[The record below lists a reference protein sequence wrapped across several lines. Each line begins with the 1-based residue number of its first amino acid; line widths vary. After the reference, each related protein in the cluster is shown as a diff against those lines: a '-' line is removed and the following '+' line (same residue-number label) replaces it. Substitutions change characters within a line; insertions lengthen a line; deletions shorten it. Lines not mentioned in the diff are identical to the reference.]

1 MKLKKFFA
9 GVLAAAMMLTVGAT
23 AAFAD
28 EGNNAA
34 QAPTS
39 IGYNQALE
47 STSEIPLYKTYEV
60 KDGTAPAET
69 FTFQVKYLGVI
80 RQDKAATEPYK
91 KPTVI
96 SLTGKETA
104 FGSMTKGSASKSFTV
119 TPTELGLGSPTGTGK
134 YLYEISEIAGSTV
147 ATKYASPVYMAV
159 TVAHKVDATT
169 QKIKEGEYEYYVTM
183 FDSEDA
189 ARSAKNDS
197 AVAGKINNTE
207 AFTNTYG
214 DGNLYTLTLDKTV
227 QGSFG
232 DLGETFTFVIE
243 FTGEANKYA
252 NVVVETNQG
261 TIKDAD
267 DKTVTS
273 LALNTPYTITLGHNK
288 KIVFNN
294 LPKDIGYKI
303 YEKDTTADS
312 KNGQYTVSVADT
324 TMQNVTIGENTVLGV
339 MDSVNNAN
347 VTVSFVNTHEGTP
360 DMGVV
365 LDNAPY
371 IAMLAVVAIGGVAL
385 MLNKRR
391 RDEE

>member
-28 EGNNAA
+28 T
-34 QAPTS
+34 PTA
-39 IGYNQALE
+39 ITHNQALTA
-47 STSEIPLYKTYEV
+47 TSEIPLYKTYEV
-60 KDGTAPAET
+60 KNGTAPAET
-69 FTFQVKYLGVI
+69 FTFQVKYLQAI
-80 RQDKAATEPYK
+80 RQDKAATAPYDND
-91 KPTVI
+91 TVI
-96 SLTGKETA
+96 NLTGKETA
-104 FGSMTKGSASKSFTV
+104 FNSMTKGSESKSFTV
-119 TPTELGLGSPTGTGK
+119 TPTELGLGNPTGTGK
-134 YLYEISEIAGSTV
+134 YLYEISENAGQTV
-147 ATKYASPVYMAV
+147 ATTYAAPVYMAV
-159 TVAHKVDATT
+159 TVAHKVDAETN
-169 QKIKEGEYEYYVTM
+169 QIKTGEYEYYVTM
-183 FDSEDA
+183 FSSKEA
-189 ARSAKNDS
+189 ALNATGDS
-197 AVAGKINNTE
+197 ATGKVNNTE

-243 FTGEANKYA
+243 FTGDANKYA

-267 DKTVTS
+267 DNAVTS
-273 LALNTPYTITLGHNK
+273 LALNTPYTITLGHKN

-294 LPKDIGYKI
+294 LPKDISYKI
-303 YEKDTTADS
+303 YEKNTTADS

-324 TMQNVTIGENTVLGV
+324 TMQNVTIDGKTVLGV
-339 MDSVNNAN
+339 TDSVNNAN
-347 VTVSFVNTHEGTP
+347 VTVSFVNTHKGTP

-371 IAMLAVVAIGGVAL
+371 IAMLAIVAIGGVAL